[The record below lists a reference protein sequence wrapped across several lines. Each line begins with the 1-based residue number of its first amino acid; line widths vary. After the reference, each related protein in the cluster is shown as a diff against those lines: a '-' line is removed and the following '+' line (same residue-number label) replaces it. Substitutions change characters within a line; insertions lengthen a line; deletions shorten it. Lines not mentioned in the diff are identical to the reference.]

1 MIKPQPGRVV
11 LAANIHHHRAGGQHG
26 GVAASHNLRVL
37 EPDGVNEGSYC
48 ETDQTDL
55 GNILRREQARVS
67 SQWKEPLWVP
77 MVTWSIQ
84 TISQRLD
91 NCPANLR
98 YSLSHPQEV
107 HQPEVVLLSV
117 PACAAARVH
126 MRSAVALCDDQIC
139 CSSHSALS
147 ANQRAVQVLQLQQR
161 QRNGGE
167 TKPNI

>member
-1 MIKPQPGRVV
+1 MKVHIARQTR
-11 LAANIHHHRAGGQHG
+11 
-26 GVAASHNLRVL
+26 
-37 EPDGVNEGSYC
+37 
-48 ETDQTDL
+48 TDL
-55 GNILRREQARVS
+55 GNILSREQARVS

-139 CSSHSALS
+139 CCPHTLLSQPIREQFKSCSSSKG
-147 ANQRAVQVLQLQQR
+147 NEMAV
-161 QRNGGE
+161 
-167 TKPNI
+167 KPNQTFDKEVRRVLILYNYLMLK